1 MSARGQIEIRSVV
14 DHVHGALLERIVAG
28 DLPPGARLRQEALA
42 EELGVSR
49 TPLREALVRL
59 ASEGLVEFTP
69 NRGATVA
76 RRDFGDMEQAW
87 RARLVIEPGAARLAA
102 ERGNTDAVERLRESI
117 RRQRAVAGDVTTSF
131 ALNRE
136 FHLTLVRASG
146 NAHLAQF
153 AELLWLTRIGVP
165 IFARQAHGRAQIL
178 AWAAEHE
185 AIVEAVAARDGGR
198 AERLARDHVPAYPPP
213 PEPGA

>member
-1 MSARGQIEIRSVV
+1 MSTDPQIEIRSVV
-14 DHVHGALLERIVAG
+14 DQVHGALLERIVAG
-28 DLPPGARLRQEALA
+28 ELPPGSRLRQEALA

-76 RRDFGDMEQAW
+76 ARDFSDMEQAW
-87 RARLVIEPGAARLAA
+87 GARLVIEPGAARLAA
-102 ERGNTDAVERLRESI
+102 ERLDPDAIERLRECV
-117 RRQRAVAGDVTTSF
+117 RRQRVVAGDVTTSF

-136 FHLTLVRASG
+136 FHVTLVQASG

-165 IFARQAHGRAQIL
+165 IFARQARDREQIL
-178 AWAAEHE
+178 EWADEHE
-185 AIVEAVAARDGGR
+185 AITEAVAAGQGGR
-198 AERLARDHVPAYPPP
+198 AERLTRDHIAAYPPP
-213 PEPGA
+213 PER